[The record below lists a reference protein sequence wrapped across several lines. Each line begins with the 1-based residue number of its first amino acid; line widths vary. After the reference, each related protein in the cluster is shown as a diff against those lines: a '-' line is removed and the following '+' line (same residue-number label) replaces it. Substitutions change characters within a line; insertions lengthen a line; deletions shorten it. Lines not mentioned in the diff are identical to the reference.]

1 MRKNTEVMATMTN
14 TMAVVMAVS
23 RRVGHVTF
31 WASARTSCK
40 NLNGLIFAMIPAAAF
55 SGVGRGPLYITFPDH
70 WSPPQAWQEWRD
82 SNPQPPVLETGALA
96 IELHSS
102 GSDCGGSQDQTLGSA
117 ANCKCMIDARN
128 ASPQEPKREQNE
140 PAASPDLAAAH
151 HLARARNDVRRQG
164 KSPAERARH
173 F

>member
-1 MRKNTEVMATMTN
+1 MRKKTEVTATMTN
-14 TMAVVMAVS
+14 TMAVVIAVS

-40 NLNGLIFAMIPAAAF
+40 NLNGLIFAMIPAAAL
-55 SGVGRGPLYITFPDH
+55 SGVGRSPLYITFSGRCRPV
-70 WSPPQAWQEWRD
+70 QVWQEWRD

-117 ANCKCMIDARN
+117 AN
-128 ASPQEPKREQNE
+128 
-140 PAASPDLAAAH
+140 
-151 HLARARNDVRRQG
+151 V
-164 KSPAERARH
+164 
-173 F
+173 